1 MLTLWYSMD
10 LDIANRVTLHHTC
23 HFHCD
28 HQDHHISPAS
38 SRTTSVVNRLTLH
51 CWFLLLAFVPAVL
64 NKYTSCGSSF
74 SIIFLSIWQAR
85 LSFWIPWCASK
96 VVILF
101 GWDRGML
108 PCEASVESRLDPE
121 ALSKSLLPWVWI
133 LDFSSLIPKKKLKTL
148 KTVVSFFFQ
157 GRNFDVRFFFNTVKR
172 ENIIHKRVQW
182 FLGTAS
188 DCGYDFAVG
197 HNYHSVVIQ
206 CHMHIIHDVPQK
218 KMRIQKAFAT
228 SGRTHT

>member
-1 MLTLWYSMD
+1 M
-10 LDIANRVTLHHTC
+10 AHH
-23 HFHCD
+23 HF
-28 HQDHHISPAS
+28 P
-38 SRTTSVVNRLTLH
+38 
-51 CWFLLLAFVPAVL
+51 
-64 NKYTSCGSSF
+64 SF
-74 SIIFLSIWQAR
+74 SYQYGRLDCRFGSLGVLPR
-85 LSFWIPWCASK
+85 LSFCLAGT
-96 VVILF
+96 V
-101 GWDRGML
+101 G
-108 PCEASVESRLDPE
+108 CEASVESRLDPE

>member
-1 MLTLWYSMD
+1 MWLIIIFHHFPINMAGSIVV
-10 LDIANRVTLHHTC
+10 LDPLVCFQGC
-23 HFHCD
+23 HFVR
-28 HQDHHISPAS
+28 P
-38 SRTTSVVNRLTLH
+38 
-51 CWFLLLAFVPAVL
+51 
-64 NKYTSCGSSF
+64 
-74 SIIFLSIWQAR
+74 
-85 LSFWIPWCASK
+85 
-96 VVILF
+96 
-101 GWDRGML
+101 WDRGML

-148 KTVVSFFFQ
+148 KTVVSFFFP